1 MKCQR
6 TQPRLKRALI
16 SRCTTGAKAYKEGR
30 WDMRRRL
37 GGSGGVAV
45 LAIWRF
51 GGFELSLSHRMSRRD
66 AYQEATCASA
76 MSVGVPV

>member
-1 MKCQR
+1 
-6 TQPRLKRALI
+6 
-16 SRCTTGAKAYKEGR
+16 
-30 WDMRRRL
+30 MRRRL

-51 GGFELSLSHRMSRRD
+51 GAFELGLSHRMSRRD